1 MRVAAGRARLGFDP
15 GRAGAVAGIR
25 HQSYADR
32 RLGRGAMMKS
42 NWIMAFGV
50 FATGLSSTTLRAE
63 TIGRVTGVG
72 GVFVTSKDPKAL
84 TAWYRDVLGIAI
96 EPWGGAILRYDAPGH
111 PPMALW
117 NAMPENSDEIAPS
130 RRDFMI
136 NFAVDDL
143 DAFVA
148 RLEKKGVKILNR
160 QSDKTGKF
168 AWILDP
174 DGTKI
179 ELWQAVGK

>member
-1 MRVAAGRARLGFDP
+1 MMKTSVLVAASLFTASLFAAGVPATSLGAEP
-15 GRAGAVAGIR
+15 AGHI
-25 HQSYADR
+25 
-32 RLGRGAMMKS
+32 
-42 NWIMAFGV
+42 
-50 FATGLSSTTLRAE
+50 TGL
-63 TIGRVTGVG
+63 G

-84 TAWYRDVLGIAI
+84 SKWYKEVLGITL
-96 EPWGGAILRYDAPGH
+96 ESWGGAILRYDAPGH

-117 NAMPENSDEIAPS
+117 NAMPQDSDEIAPS
-130 RRDFMI
+130 HRDFMI

-148 RLEKKGVKILNR
+148 RLQAKGVTILNR
-160 QSDKTGKF
+160 QGDRTGKF

-179 ELWQAVGK
+179 ELWQPMSQ

>member
-1 MRVAAGRARLGFDP
+1 MA
-15 GRAGAVAGIR
+15 
-25 HQSYADR
+25 Y
-32 RLGRGAMMKS
+32 MMKTCVL
-42 NWIMAFGV
+42 IVVGI
-50 FATGLSSTTLRAE
+50 FAASLSSTTLYAE
-63 TIGRVTGVG
+63 PVGHITGVG

-84 TAWYRDVLGIAI
+84 AKWYKEVLGIAI
-96 EPWGGAILRYDAPGH
+96 ESWGGAILRYDAPGH

-130 RRDFMI
+130 HRDFMV

-143 DAFVA
+143 DAFVT
-148 RLEKKGVKILNR
+148 RLETRGIKILKR
-160 QSDKTGKF
+160 ESDQTGKF

-179 ELWQAVGK
+179 ELWQPPSK